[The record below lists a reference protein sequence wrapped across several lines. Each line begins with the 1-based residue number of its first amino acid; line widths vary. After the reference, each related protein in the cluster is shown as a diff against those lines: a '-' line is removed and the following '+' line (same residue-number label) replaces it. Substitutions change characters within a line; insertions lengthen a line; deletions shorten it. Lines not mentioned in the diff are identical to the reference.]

1 MEMWRKSEIRDRG
14 PEVSKDPEVHK
25 DPEVNKDPEVVEVV
39 ADQAVK
45 TFVMFRGSISPAVVK
60 SRLSLLAPCHYS
72 HRQQCDRHKAF
83 LEQI

>member
-1 MEMWRKSEIRDRG
+1 MPD
-14 PEVSKDPEVHK
+14 VNKDPEVHK
-25 DPEVNKDPEVVEVV
+25 ELEVAEVVT
-39 ADQAVK
+39 DKAVK

>member
-1 MEMWRKSEIRDRG
+1 MEMWRRSEIRNWG

-25 DPEVNKDPEVVEVV
+25 DLEVAEVV

-72 HRQQCDRHKAF
+72 HRQQSDRHKAF
-83 LEQI
+83 LERL

>member
-1 MEMWRKSEIRDRG
+1 MEMWRRSEIRNWG
-14 PEVSKDPEVHK
+14 
-25 DPEVNKDPEVVEVV
+25 PEVNKDPEVHKELEV
-39 ADQAVK
+39 ADQYVK

-72 HRQQCDRHKAF
+72 HRQQSDRHKAF

>member
-1 MEMWRKSEIRDRG
+1 MVRWRRSEIRDQVPG
-14 PEVSKDPEVHK
+14 VNKDPEVHK
-25 DPEVNKDPEVVEVV
+25 ELEVAEVVT
-39 ADQAVK
+39 DKAVK

-72 HRQQCDRHKAF
+72 YRQQCDRQKAF